1 MLFVRDFKWTLQT
14 PSIVLYSKND
24 VKYFIINLFGYKA
37 ASQFLPFWKEP
48 FSKMSN
54 SDYPDEVAQIISNII
69 DEQLKSIQTNSSE
82 VQLLLEEQKIDEV
95 FLKSILP
102 IYKALK
108 ALRIDNKIDAEEFN
122 TRLDSL
128 MNILHLLEELTDQKK
143 N

>member
-1 MLFVRDFKWTLQT
+1 
-14 PSIVLYSKND
+14 
-24 VKYFIINLFGYKA
+24 
-37 ASQFLPFWKEP
+37 
-48 FSKMSN
+48 MSN
-54 SDYPDEVAQIISNII
+54 SDHPDDVAQIISNII
-69 DEQLKSIQTNSSE
+69 DEQLKAFQTNSSE
-82 VQLLLEEQKIDEV
+82 FQLLLEEQKIDEV